1 MFNDPITTAFMILAV
16 ILAVVAGLWFGSVLG
31 DSASGRD
38 SSGRDA
44 SGRDASGR
52 DRDRDGKP
60 RKPRSFG
67 KALQNA
73 VTTVAIRAW
82 KWQRSRK
89 KRRPEDRGESER

>member
-31 DSASGRD
+31 DSAAGRD
-38 SSGRDA
+38 K
-44 SGRDASGR
+44 
-52 DRDRDGKP
+52 DRDGKP

-73 VTTVAIRAW
+73 ATTAAIRAW

-89 KRRPEDRGESER
+89 KRKPEDRGESDR

>member
-31 DSASGRD
+31 DSAAGRDPSGRD
-38 SSGRDA
+38 K
-44 SGRDASGR
+44 
-52 DRDRDGKP
+52 DGKP
-60 RKPRSFG
+60 RQRRSFG

-73 VTTVAIRAW
+73 TTTVAIRAW

-89 KRRPEDRGESER
+89 KRKPEDRGESER

>member
-38 SSGRDA
+38 S

>member
-1 MFNDPITTAFMILAV
+1 MFNDPITAAFMILAV

-38 SSGRDA
+38 K
-44 SGRDASGR
+44 
-52 DRDRDGKP
+52 DRDGKP
-60 RKPRSFG
+60 RKPRSLG

-73 VTTVAIRAW
+73 ATTAAIRAW

-89 KRRPEDRGESER
+89 KRKPEDRGESDR